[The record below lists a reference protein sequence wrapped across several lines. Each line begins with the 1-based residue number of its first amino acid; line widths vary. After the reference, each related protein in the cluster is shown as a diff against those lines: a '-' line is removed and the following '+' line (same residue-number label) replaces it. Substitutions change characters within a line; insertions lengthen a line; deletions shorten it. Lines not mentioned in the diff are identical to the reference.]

1 MNWKLV
7 FSFAQKQET
16 MNQGKYI
23 FAQLTD
29 FIPRR
34 VFDTIVAKYDGNKKI
49 RTFTCWNQMLCMIF
63 GQLTA
68 RDSMRDLMLSLEAH
82 NKKYYHLGL
91 GKSVTRTN
99 LGKANRNRDYR
110 IYEEFANVLIE
121 EARSTVYKDD
131 FEVKVDGNVYAFDS
145 STIDLC
151 LSVFWWAEFRKHKGG
166 IKLHT
171 LYDVKTSIP
180 SLVLITS
187 AKVHDVNMLDALP
200 YEAGSFYIM
209 DKGYIDFARLYRLN
223 CSKAYFVTRAKENM
237 KFRRIYSNKVDKTT
251 GLIYDQIGKLETY
264 KSLKSYPEKLRRVKY
279 YDAETDKVFIF
290 ITNNVELT
298 ALEIAFL
305 YKKRWQVELF
315 FKWIKQHLRIKSFW
329 GTTMN
334 AVKIQLYCAI
344 ITYCM
349 VTIIANK
356 LKGDRSIYEILQILS
371 FSLLDKSP
379 LIEILNKSDYKNVKE
394 LNCKQLEIRWI

>member
-1 MNWKLV
+1 
-7 FSFAQKQET
+7 

-23 FAQLTD
+23 FVQLTD
-29 FIPRR
+29 FLPRR

-110 IYEEFANVLIE
+110 IYEEFAYVLIE
-121 EARSTVYKDD
+121 EARSSVYKDD

-187 AKVHDVNMLDALP
+187 AKVHDVNMLDALT

-209 DKGYIDFARLYRLN
+209 DKGYIDFTRLYKLN

-237 KFRRIYSNKVDKTT
+237 QFRRIYSNKVDKTT

-279 YDAETDKVFIF
+279 YDAETNKVFIF
-290 ITNNVELT
+290 ITNNLELT
-298 ALEIAFL
+298 AFEIALL

-329 GTTMN
+329 GTTIN

-349 VTIIANK
+349 VTIVGNK
-356 LKGDRSIYEILQILS
+356 LKVDRSIYEILQILS

-379 LIEILNKSDYKNVKE
+379 VKEILNKSDYKNVKE
-394 LNCKQLEIRWI
+394 LNYKQLEIKWI

>member
-1 MNWKLV
+1 
-7 FSFAQKQET
+7 

-29 FIPRR
+29 FLPRR
-34 VFDTIVAKYDGNKKI
+34 VFDTIVTKYDGNKKI

-110 IYEEFANVLIE
+110 IYEEFAYVLIE
-121 EARSTVYKDD
+121 EARNSVYKDD

-180 SLVLITS
+180 SIVLITS
-187 AKVHDVNMLDALP
+187 AKVHDVNMLDALT

-209 DKGYIDFARLYRLN
+209 DKGYIDFTRLYRLN
-223 CSKAYFVTRAKENM
+223 CCKAYFVTRAKENM
-237 KFRRIYSNKVDKTT
+237 QFRRIYSNKVDKTT

-279 YDAETDKVFIF
+279 YDAETNKVFIF

-298 ALEIAFL
+298 ALEIALL

-329 GTTMN
+329 GTTIN

-349 VTIIANK
+349 VTMVGNK
-356 LKGDRSIYEILQILS
+356 LKVDRSIYEILQILS

-379 LIEILNKSDYKNVKE
+379 VKEILNKSDYKNVKE
-394 LNCKQLEIRWI
+394 LNYKQLEIKWI

>member
-1 MNWKLV
+1 M
-7 FSFAQKQET
+7 KQ
-16 MNQGKYI
+16 G
-23 FAQLTD
+23 A
-29 FIPRR
+29 FISW
-34 VFDTIVAKYDGNKKI
+34 I
-49 RTFTCWNQMLCMIF
+49 
-63 GQLTA
+63 
-68 RDSMRDLMLSLEAH
+68 
-82 NKKYYHLGL
+82 
-91 GKSVTRTN
+91 
-99 LGKANRNRDYR
+99 
-110 IYEEFANVLIE
+110 
-121 EARSTVYKDD
+121 
-131 FEVKVDGNVYAFDS
+131 
-145 STIDLC
+145 
-151 LSVFWWAEFRKHKGG
+151 
-166 IKLHT
+166 
-171 LYDVKTSIP
+171 
-180 SLVLITS
+180 
-187 AKVHDVNMLDALP
+187 
-200 YEAGSFYIM
+200 
-209 DKGYIDFARLYRLN
+209 KGYIDFARLYRLN

-329 GTTMN
+329 GTTIN

-379 LIEILNKSDYKNVKE
+379 LIEILNKNDYKNVKE

>member
-1 MNWKLV
+1 
-7 FSFAQKQET
+7 

-29 FIPRR
+29 FLPRR
-34 VFDTIVAKYDGNKKI
+34 TFDTIVAKYDGNKKV

-91 GKSVTRTN
+91 GKNVTRTN

-110 IYEEFANVLIE
+110 IYEEFAYVLIE
-121 EARSTVYKDD
+121 EARRTVYKDD

-145 STIDLC
+145 TTIDLC
-151 LSVFWWAEFRKHKGG
+151 LSIFWWAEFRKYKGG

-171 LYDVKTSIP
+171 LYDIKTSIP

-187 AKVHDVNMLDALP
+187 AKVHDVNMLDKLI

-209 DKGYIDFARLYRLN
+209 DKGYIDFTRLYNLHCNR
-223 CSKAYFVTRAKENM
+223 AYFVTRAKDNM
-237 KFRRIYSNKVDKTT
+237 QFRRIYSNKVDRST
-251 GLIYDQIGKLETY
+251 GIIYDQIGKLVTY
-264 KSLKSYPEKLRRVKY
+264 NSLKSYPEKLRRIKY

-290 ITNNVELT
+290 ITNNMELT
-298 ALEIAFL
+298 ALEIALL

-329 GTTMN
+329 GTTIN

-344 ITYCM
+344 ITYCL
-349 VTIIANK
+349 VTIVGNK
-356 LKGDRSIYEILQILS
+356 LKVDRSIYEILQILS

-379 LIEILNKSDYKNVKE
+379 VNEILNKSDYKNVKE
-394 LNCKQLEIRWI
+394 LNYKQLEIKWI

>member
-1 MNWKLV
+1 
-7 FSFAQKQET
+7 

-29 FIPRR
+29 FLPRR
-34 VFDTIVAKYDGNKKI
+34 TFDTIVAKYDGNKKV

-91 GKSVTRTN
+91 GKNVTRTN

-110 IYEEFANVLIE
+110 IYEEFAYVLIE
-121 EARSTVYKDD
+121 EARRTVYKDD

-145 STIDLC
+145 TTIDLC
-151 LSVFWWAEFRKHKGG
+151 LSVFWWAEFRKYKGG

-171 LYDVKTSIP
+171 LYDIKTSIP

-187 AKVHDVNMLDALP
+187 AKVHDVNMLDKLI

-209 DKGYIDFARLYRLN
+209 DKGYIDFTRLYNLHCNR
-223 CSKAYFVTRAKENM
+223 AYFVTRAKDNM
-237 KFRRIYSNKVDKTT
+237 QFRRIYSNKVDRST
-251 GLIYDQIGKLETY
+251 GIIYDQIGKLVTY
-264 KSLKSYPEKLRRVKY
+264 NSLKSYPEKLRRIKY

-290 ITNNVELT
+290 ITNNMELT
-298 ALEIAFL
+298 ALEIELL

-329 GTTMN
+329 GTTIN

-344 ITYCM
+344 ITYCL
-349 VTIIANK
+349 VTIVGNK
-356 LKGDRSIYEILQILS
+356 LKVDRSIYEILQILS

-379 LIEILNKSDYKNVKE
+379 VNEILNKSDYKNVKE
-394 LNCKQLEIRWI
+394 LDYKQLKINWI

>member
-1 MNWKLV
+1 
-7 FSFAQKQET
+7 

-29 FIPRR
+29 FLPRR

-110 IYEEFANVLIE
+110 IYEEFAYVLIK
-121 EARSTVYKDD
+121 EARSSVYKDD

-187 AKVHDVNMLDALP
+187 AKVHDVNMLDALT

-209 DKGYIDFARLYRLN
+209 DKGYIDFTRLYKLN

-237 KFRRIYSNKVDKTT
+237 QFRRIYSNKVDKTT

-279 YDAETDKVFIF
+279 YDAETNKVFIF
-290 ITNNVELT
+290 ITNNLELT
-298 ALEIAFL
+298 AFEIALL

-329 GTTMN
+329 GTTIN

-349 VTIIANK
+349 VTIVGNK
-356 LKGDRSIYEILQILS
+356 LKVDRSIYEILQILS

-379 LIEILNKSDYKNVKE
+379 VKEILNKSDYKNVKE
-394 LNCKQLEIRWI
+394 LNYKQLEIKWI

>member
-1 MNWKLV
+1 
-7 FSFAQKQET
+7 

-29 FIPRR
+29 FLPRR
-34 VFDTIVAKYDGNKKI
+34 VFDTIVTKYDGNKKI

-82 NKKYYHLGL
+82 NTKYYHLGL

-110 IYEEFANVLIE
+110 IYEDFAYVLIE
-121 EARSTVYKDD
+121 EARNSVYKDD

-187 AKVHDVNMLDALP
+187 AKVHDVNMLDALT

-209 DKGYIDFARLYRLN
+209 DKGYIDFTRLYRLN
-223 CSKAYFVTRAKENM
+223 CCKAYFVTRAKENM
-237 KFRRIYSNKVDKTT
+237 QFRRIYSNKVDKTT

-279 YDAETDKVFIF
+279 YDAETNKVFIF

-298 ALEIAFL
+298 ALEIALL

-329 GTTMN
+329 GTTIN

-349 VTIIANK
+349 VTLVGNK
-356 LKGDRSIYEILQILS
+356 LKVDRSIYEILQILS

-379 LIEILNKSDYKNVKE
+379 VKEILNKSDYKNVKE
-394 LNCKQLEIRWI
+394 LNYKQLEIKWI

>member
-1 MNWKLV
+1 
-7 FSFAQKQET
+7 

-29 FIPRR
+29 FLPRR
-34 VFDTIVAKYDGNKKI
+34 VFDTVVAKYDGNKKI

-82 NKKYYHLGL
+82 EKKYYHLGL

-110 IYEEFANVLIE
+110 IYEEFAYVLIE
-121 EARSTVYKDD
+121 EARSSVYKDD
-131 FEVKVDGNVYAFDS
+131 FEVKIDGNVYAFDS
-145 STIDLC
+145 STMDLC

-166 IKLHT
+166 IKLHA

-187 AKVHDVNMLDALP
+187 AKVHDVNMLDALT

-209 DKGYIDFARLYRLN
+209 DKGYIDFTRLYRLN
-223 CSKAYFVTRAKENM
+223 CSKAYFVTRARENM
-237 KFRRIYSNKVDKTT
+237 QFRRIYSNKVDKTT

-279 YDAETDKVFIF
+279 HDAETNKVFIF

-298 ALEIAFL
+298 ALEIAL
-305 YKKRWQVELF
+305 SCKKRWQVELF
-315 FKWIKQHLRIKSFW
+315 FKWIKRHLRIKSFW
-329 GTTMN
+329 GTTIN

-349 VTIIANK
+349 VTIVVNK
-356 LKGDRSIYEILQILS
+356 LKVDRSIYEVLQILS

-379 LIEILNKSDYKNVKE
+379 VNEILNKSDYKNVKE
-394 LNCKQLEIRWI
+394 LNYKQLEIKWI

>member
-1 MNWKLV
+1 
-7 FSFAQKQET
+7 

-29 FIPRR
+29 FLPRR
-34 VFDTIVAKYDGNKKI
+34 TFDTIVAKYDGNKKV

-91 GKSVTRTN
+91 GKNVTRTN

-110 IYEEFANVLIE
+110 IYEEFAYVLIE
-121 EARSTVYKDD
+121 EARRTVYKDD

-145 STIDLC
+145 TTIDLC
-151 LSVFWWAEFRKHKGG
+151 LSVFWWAEFRKYKGG

-187 AKVHDVNMLDALP
+187 AKVHDVNMLDKLI

-209 DKGYIDFARLYRLN
+209 DKGYIDFTRLYNLHCNR
-223 CSKAYFVTRAKENM
+223 AYFVTRAKDNM
-237 KFRRIYSNKVDKTT
+237 QFRRIYSNKVDRST
-251 GLIYDQIGKLETY
+251 GIIYDQIGKLVTY
-264 KSLKSYPEKLRRVKY
+264 NSLKSYPEKLRRIKY

-290 ITNNVELT
+290 ITNNMELT
-298 ALEIAFL
+298 ALEIALL

-329 GTTMN
+329 GTTIN

-344 ITYCM
+344 ITYCL
-349 VTIIANK
+349 VTIVGNK
-356 LKGDRSIYEILQILS
+356 LKVDRSIYEILQILS

-379 LIEILNKSDYKNVKE
+379 VNEILNKSDYKNVKE
-394 LNCKQLEIRWI
+394 LNYKQLEIKWI

>member
-1 MNWKLV
+1 
-7 FSFAQKQET
+7 

-29 FIPRR
+29 FLPHR
-34 VFDTIVAKYDGNKKI
+34 VFDTIVEKYSGNKKV
-49 RTFTCWNQMLCMIF
+49 RSFTCWNQMLCMIF

-82 NKKYYHLGL
+82 NKKFYHLGL

-99 LGKANRNRDYR
+99 LGKANRNRDYK
-110 IYEEFANVLIE
+110 IYEEFAYVLIE
-121 EARSTVYKDD
+121 EARRTVYKDD

-187 AKVHDVNMLDALP
+187 AKVHDVNMLDELT

-209 DKGYIDFARLYRLN
+209 DKGYIDFTRLYKLN
-223 CSKAYFVTRAKENM
+223 CSKSFFVTRAKDNM
-237 KFRRIYSNKVDKTT
+237 QFRRIYSNKVDKTT
-251 GLIYDQIGKLETY
+251 GLIYDQIGKLKTK
-264 KSLKSYPEKLRRVKY
+264 KSLRAYPEKLRRVKY
-279 YDAETDKVFIF
+279 YDAETHKVFIF
-290 ITNNVELT
+290 ITNNIELT
-298 ALEIAFL
+298 ALEIALL

-329 GTTMN
+329 GTTIN

-349 VTIIANK
+349 VTIIGNK
-356 LKGDRSIYEILQILS
+356 LKVDRSIYEILQILS
-371 FSLLDKSP
+371 FSLLDKTP
-379 LIEILNKSDYKNVKE
+379 VREILNKSNYKSIKE
-394 LNCKQLEIRWI
+394 LFGKQLKISWINRIVVM

>member
-1 MNWKLV
+1 
-7 FSFAQKQET
+7 

-29 FIPRR
+29 FLPRR
-34 VFDTIVAKYDGNKKI
+34 VFDTIVEKYSGNKKI
-49 RTFTCWNQMLCMIF
+49 RSFTCWNQMLCMIF

-91 GKSVTRTN
+91 SKSVTRTN
-99 LGKANRNRDYR
+99 LGKANRSRDYR
-110 IYEEFANVLIE
+110 IYEEFAYVLIE
-121 EARSTVYKDD
+121 EARRTVYKDD

-187 AKVHDVNMLDALP
+187 AKVHDVNMLDELT

-209 DKGYIDFARLYRLN
+209 DKGYIDFTRLYKLN
-223 CSKAYFVTRAKENM
+223 CSKAYFVTRAKDNM
-237 KFRRIYSNKVDKTT
+237 QFRRIYSNKIDKTT

-264 KSLKSYPEKLRRVKY
+264 KSLNSYPEKLRRVKY
-279 YDAETDKVFIF
+279 YDVETDKVFIF
-290 ITNNVELT
+290 ITNNIELT
-298 ALEIAFL
+298 AIEIALL

-329 GTTMN
+329 GTTIN

-349 VTIIANK
+349 VTIVGNK
-356 LKGDRSIYEILQILS
+356 LKVDRSIYEILQILS
-371 FSLLDKSP
+371 FSLLDKAP
-379 LIEILNKSDYKNVKE
+379 VKEILNKSDYKNVKE
-394 LNCKQLEIRWI
+394 LNYKQLEIKWI